1 MGTGVLAE
9 VGVGMEMAPA
19 EVGREVEVEE
29 DVDVEEDVELDEED
43 VDVDVVDGV
52 GELVDTI
59 PPTPSRTT
67 PRDLLQQEGSLS
79 QQKLPSL
86 HFTMR
91 GRKPVPVAVNL
102 IS

>member
-1 MGTGVLAE
+1 MLAAVGVEVEMAAAE
-9 VGVGMEMAPA
+9 VGG
-19 EVGREVEVEE
+19 EVEVEE
-29 DVDVEEDVELDEED
+29 DIDVEEDVELDDED
-43 VDVDVVDGV
+43 VDVDVVDGF

-86 HFTMR
+86 HVTMR
-91 GRKPVPVAVNL
+91 GRNPVPVAVNL